1 MLTVTMTPAPRPAA
15 GEMLMAPLGVPSA
28 HGSLCCASVAGGRI
42 LEVACEIET
51 GQPAAVIAPDGEA
64 LPVITYRWTAA
75 KAAPPYPESAF
86 QPRLNRYTRAA
97 DALVV
102 ASRGMAARAGG
113 GFAAIEALA
122 CETASRF
129 TYDHPE
135 VRFNDGHDAVPYLA
149 CGTTPGSCVDI
160 HTYLVASLRAAG
172 FEAAYCYGFYFH
184 PDTPDRAPGMHCWV
198 AVRHHGDVIEY
209 DISHCLIAG
218 LPVRAGLNPMGGSRV
233 LLGHSMGH
241 AYETHLGHIE
251 TKLLANPI
259 WLRGTDELTRADPV
273 GVQVIARDA

>member
-1 MLTVTMTPAPRPAA
+1 MLTVTMTPAPRPMA
-15 GEMLMAPLGVPSA
+15 GAVLMAPMGIASA
-28 HGSLCCASVAGGRI
+28 HGSLCSARVAGGRI
-42 LEVACEIET
+42 VEIACEVET
-51 GQPAAVIAPDGEA
+51 GQPAALIEPEGDAT
-64 LPVITYRWTAA
+64 PVLTYRWVAA
-75 KAAPPYPESAF
+75 RAAPPLPEAAF
-86 QPRLNRYTRAA
+86 QPRVNRYTRPAA
-97 DALVV
+97 ELAAAARDI
-102 ASRGMAARAGG
+102 AARAGG
-113 GFAAIEALA
+113 GFAAIDALA
-122 CETASRF
+122 QEAGARF

-184 PDTPDRAPGMHCWV
+184 PNTPDRAPGMHCWV
-198 AVRHHGDVIEY
+198 AVRHGGDVIAY

-218 LPVRAGLNPMGGSRV
+218 IPVVAGLNPMGGSRV

-241 AYETHLGHIE
+241 AYETGRGRIE

-259 WLRGTDELTRADPV
+259 WLQGTEELPRGEAG
-273 GVQVIARDA
+273 GVQVTARDT